1 MNLYLI
7 TVLFTDGEVYEHTL
21 ATDMEA
27 AAVARSAARCGFNFL
42 SITVEC
48 LS

>member
-7 TVLFTDGEVYEHTL
+7 TVLFTDGEMYEHTL

-42 SITVEC
+42 SITVEQ